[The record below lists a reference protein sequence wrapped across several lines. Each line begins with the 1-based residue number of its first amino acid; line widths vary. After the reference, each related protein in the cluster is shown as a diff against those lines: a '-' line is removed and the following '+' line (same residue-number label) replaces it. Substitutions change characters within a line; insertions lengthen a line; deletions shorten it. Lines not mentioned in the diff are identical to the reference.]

1 MFKSVY
7 HEACFYFSPFSGF
20 LECVSTLLWRKHLH
34 GLFNGCPRLWQISSC
49 RASTSGVEVPMTIS
63 AFPPA
68 VHSISCTRI
77 LTPPHSSSYTNLP
90 GYTVIHF
97 SGRFHSITC
106 THGLETAEQGSLWD
120 ISWSQGS
127 EALSCCLA
135 PTVGTLPSKML
146 YQSASPLI
154 SEDNELEVTLSMI
167 HVIFITEKKQN
178 TLSRVWWNKLDP
190 TSEHYSV

>member
-34 GLFNGCPRLWQISSC
+34 GLM
-49 RASTSGVEVPMTIS
+49 GVRVFDKS
-63 AFPPA
+63 PPA
-68 VHSISCTRI
+68 EHPPQKWKFLWLSLPSHQLVIPSPTQEYSHS
-77 LTPPHSSSYTNLP
+77 PSSSYTNLP

-97 SGRFHSITC
+97 SGHFHSITC

-146 YQSASPLI
+146 YQPASPLI
-154 SEDNELEVTLSMI
+154 SEDNELEVTLRMI

-178 TLSRVWWNKLDP
+178 TLSRVW
-190 TSEHYSV
+190 